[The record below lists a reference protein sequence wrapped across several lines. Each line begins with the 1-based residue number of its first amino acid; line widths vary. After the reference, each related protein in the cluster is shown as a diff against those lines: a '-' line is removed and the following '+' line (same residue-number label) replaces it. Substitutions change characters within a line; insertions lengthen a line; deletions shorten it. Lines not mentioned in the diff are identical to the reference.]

1 MRHTGEL
8 GDSVSIS
15 WPSPS
20 KPVLFGGSAGIR
32 WVTNRMTY
40 DLDEKAQKGKQKKKK
55 TRD

>member
-32 WVTNRMTY
+32 WVANRMTY
-40 DLDEKAQKGKQKKKK
+40 DLDEKAQKGKQKEKK